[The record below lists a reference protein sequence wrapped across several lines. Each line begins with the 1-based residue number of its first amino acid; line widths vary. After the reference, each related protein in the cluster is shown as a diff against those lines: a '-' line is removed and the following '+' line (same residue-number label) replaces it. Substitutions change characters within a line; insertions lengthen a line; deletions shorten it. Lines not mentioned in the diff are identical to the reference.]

1 MPLQKKIQLGLLGG
15 TGVVLLAALLNMV
28 GPSNVIDRL
37 RELLEKPFGDV
48 VQLEP
53 ASSSWQ
59 TADLRN
65 ENRPFSSRDAGQV
78 ADGHPIG
85 FPHEVDSSTAVYD
98 IAAHTVYLP
107 DGLELEAHSGLGARL
122 DDPRFVHEHMR
133 GATPPSVY
141 ELIPREKPFHGVRAL
156 RLIPVGNRQIF
167 GRKGLLAHTYMLG
180 PKGDSN
186 GCVVFKNYNAFLQ
199 AFDSGKV
206 RRLLVVAHVD

>member
-1 MPLQKKIQLGLLGG
+1 MPLQKTSQYGLLGG
-15 TGVVLLAALLNMV
+15 TAVILLVALLNMA
-28 GPSNVIDRL
+28 GPSNVIARL
-37 RELLEKPFGDV
+37 RELLEKPLGEV
-48 VQLEP
+48 AQLDP
-53 ASSSWQ
+53 YTSSLQ
-59 TADLRN
+59 APDLRN
-65 ENRPFSSRDAGQV
+65 ETSAFASRVAEPV
-78 ADGHPIG
+78 ADPLPAG
-85 FPHEVDSSTAVYD
+85 FPHEIDNSTAVYD

-107 DGLELEAHSGLGARL
+107 DGIELEAHSGLGARL

-199 AFDSGKV
+199 AFDSGRV

>member
-1 MPLQKKIQLGLLGG
+1 MPLRRKIEFGLSASAI
-15 TGVVLLAALLNMV
+15 AALFIAV
-28 GPSNVIDRL
+28 QGSPWRSTVIEPF
-37 RELLEKPFGDV
+37 RELLDKPFGAV

-53 ASSSWQ
+53 SASLQSTS
-59 TADLRN
+59 APSESN
-65 ENRPFSSRDAGQV
+65 SAV
-78 ADGHPIG
+78 ASKVEDIVASGYRVG
-85 FPHEVDSSTAVYD
+85 FPHELDSSTAVYD

-107 DGLELEAHSGLGARL
+107 DGIELEAHSGLGARL

-156 RLIPVGNRQIF
+156 RLIPVGKTHIF

-186 GCVVFKNYNAFLQ
+186 GCVVFKNYSAFLQ

>member
-1 MPLQKKIQLGLLGG
+1 MPLQKKSQCGLLGG
-15 TGVVLLAALLNMV
+15 TAVVLLVAFLNML
-28 GPSNVIDRL
+28 GPSKVIDRL
-37 RELLEKPFGDV
+37 RDLFEKPLGEV

-53 ASSSWQ
+53 TTSSRQ
-59 TADLRN
+59 APDLRS
-65 ENRPFSSRDAGQV
+65 EIRAFALREAETV
-78 ADGHPIG
+78 ADRRPAG
-85 FPHEVDSSTAVYD
+85 FPHEIDSSTAVYD

-141 ELIPREKPFHGVRAL
+141 ELIPRERPFHGVRAL